1 MYGYDSISFD
11 DSNYNQ
17 FDENYYLEMSKPP
30 KVENFENVINDL
42 ITTEDIS
49 KIDSNLKKQY
59 IEGIN
64 INRYL
69 YSSNK
74 HLKNIIKK
82 KEIEIEQMSN
92 QLYFLYFILFISII
106 LLIIQKSS
114 YGNLQQLFEIIKL
127 NRKYYDPNAPINV

>member
-30 KVENFENVINDL
+30 KTENFENVINDL
-42 ITTEDIS
+42 MMTEDNS
-49 KIDSNLKKQY
+49 KIDNDLKKQY

-74 HLKNIIKK
+74 YLKNIIKK
-82 KEIEIEQMSN
+82 KDAEIEQISN

-114 YGNLQQLFEIIKL
+114 YGNLQQLFEIVKL
-127 NRKYYDPNAPINV
+127 NRKYYDPSAPMSV